1 MLLCGAVRLAADRC
15 SSRLGRGPD
24 DSFPARPPTH
34 AVGHQLSVTKGSTPA
49 DKNPSAHACSLHRKR
64 GALTVFG
71 FQACAQLEVTQVAMR
86 MSRFFTCPR
95 NQF

>member
-34 AVGHQLSVTKGSTPA
+34 AVGHQLTVATGRYLASSFVDLATGATAGSPA
-49 DKNPSAHACSLHRKR
+49 EIGQAKAGTHRQADI
-64 GALTVFG
+64 GAIE
-71 FQACAQLEVTQVAMR
+71 ASDSSNS
-86 MSRFFTCPR
+86 SRAPL
-95 NQF
+95 